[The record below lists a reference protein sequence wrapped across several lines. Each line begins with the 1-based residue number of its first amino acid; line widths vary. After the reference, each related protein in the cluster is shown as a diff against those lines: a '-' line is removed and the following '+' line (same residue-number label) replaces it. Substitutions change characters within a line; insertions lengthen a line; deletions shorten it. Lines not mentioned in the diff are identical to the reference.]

1 MARPNFKHL
10 ILIGGS
16 PHLGDWQLLTPLTQ
30 SWLGQGTA
38 LASKIPEG
46 VALAALLVPVA
57 LAIFSGRVFV
67 LLGCLLLTT
76 ISFCAL
82 VAPANIPV
90 TLAAGVYLG
99 SVIIAL
105 SGIVARQKARA
116 RQAEFARL
124 REDVE
129 RLLNDEQRHFLKG
142 LRSSEKEADR

>member
-1 MARPNFKHL
+1 MRGQCSLSMRGAGRIVGASELQAPCLNWRE
-10 ILIGGS
+10 
-16 PHLGDWQLLTPLTQ
+16 PALGDWQLLTPLTQ
-30 SWLGQGTA
+30 SWLSQATA

-46 VALAALLVPVA
+46 VALAALLVPVV

-90 TLAAGVYLG
+90 ILAAGVYLG

-105 SGIVARQKARA
+105 SGIVARQ
-116 RQAEFARL
+116 
-124 REDVE
+124 
-129 RLLNDEQRHFLKG
+129 
-142 LRSSEKEADR
+142 

>member
-1 MARPNFKHL
+1 
-10 ILIGGS
+10 
-16 PHLGDWQLLTPLTQ
+16 
-30 SWLGQGTA
+30 
-38 LASKIPEG
+38 
-46 VALAALLVPVA
+46 
-57 LAIFSGRVFV
+57 
-67 LLGCLLLTT
+67 
-76 ISFCAL
+76 
-82 VAPANIPV
+82 V

-129 RLLNDEQRHFLKG
+129 RLLNDEQRHFLKE